1 MARCRLPAAVAI
13 CAALLAACAEGG
25 VTVAA
30 SSTTTLTGRE
40 EQPTSTTVAS
50 SSTITTL
57 GQPAPITFTLGIDD
71 DGLRLRLR
79 PGDEVV
85 LRLPVA
91 GVTDIGWVVLVAP
104 NPAVLAGGD
113 DILWGPSEVHQG
125 GLAFH
130 EFYFIAAGP
139 GQTTVTLTRA
149 WQEFTFTVV
158 VSAYQ

>member
-1 MARCRLPAAVAI
+1 VAI
-13 CAALLAACAEGG
+13 WAALLAACAEGG

-30 SSTTTLTGRE
+30 SSTTTLTSR
-40 EQPTSTTVAS
+40 EQPTTTTVAPVP
-50 SSTITTL
+50 TTTL
-57 GQPAPITFTLGIDD
+57 AEPPPITFTLNIND

-85 LRLPVA
+85 PRLPVA
-91 GVTDIGWVVLVAP
+91 GVTGAGWVVLIAP

-113 DILWGPSEVHQG
+113 DLLWQPSETDQG
-125 GLAFH
+125 RLGFH

-139 GQTTVTLTRA
+139 GQTSVTLTRG